1 MSSKNSR
8 TKAGKD
14 PIFETERIT
23 KRRVFRGEDGTVSM
37 IAEPIKKATPEPKS
51 KGRINPITAARH
63 LSALDSLLRRGVID
77 ENRHAEE
84 VTMLKAA
91 CAAGTRDTGSSFR
104 PTNGNTPH

>member
-14 PIFETERIT
+14 PIFETARII

-37 IAEPIKKATPEPKS
+37 IVDPIQKATPEPKS

-63 LSALDSLLRRGVID
+63 VSALDSLLRRGIID
-77 ENRHAEE
+77 ENRHAVE
-84 VTMLKAA
+84 VAMLKARL
-91 CAAGTRDTGSSFR
+91 G
-104 PTNGNTPH
+104 